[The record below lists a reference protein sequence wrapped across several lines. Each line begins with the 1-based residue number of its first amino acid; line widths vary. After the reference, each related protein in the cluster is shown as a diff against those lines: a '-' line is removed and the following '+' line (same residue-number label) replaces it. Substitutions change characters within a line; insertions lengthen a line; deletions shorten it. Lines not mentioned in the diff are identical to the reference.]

1 MKNKLSDKINNDY
14 SYIWMLIFWP
24 AFGLLFSMEE
34 KFIKLGSCHAVHC
47 FLDDLIPFSEW
58 FAVPYVLW
66 FAYLIAAVF
75 HTLFFDAGA
84 FVKMMKFIMF
94 TYLTSLCIYLI
105 FPSCQMLRPQSF
117 ERDNFLT
124 RFMAYYYSIDTNTNV
139 CPSMHVLGS
148 FAAFLG
154 FVRGKAKRS
163 AAFTALMAALTVL
176 ICISTVFVKQHSVL
190 DILAALP
197 LCAAG
202 YAFFFAKHEAE
213 CGVSEI
219 PARKKLYK
227 SKS

>member
-75 HTLFFDAGA
+75 YTLFFDAGA

-94 TYLTSLCIYLI
+94 TYLTSLFIYLI

-148 FAAFLG
+148 FAAF
-154 FVRGKAKRS
+154 FAFTRGKTKHS
-163 AAFTALMAALTVL
+163 AVFNASLAVFTAL

-190 DILAALP
+190 DILTALP
-197 LCAAG
+197 LCALA
-202 YAFFFAKHEAE
+202 YAFFFAKRDEE
-213 CGVSEI
+213 CGAPKDISV
-219 PARKKLYK
+219 RKKVFK
-227 SKS
+227 